1 MILLSL
7 LSMCAL
13 CVSCVYLQ
21 GRVLLRNPRLGPAN
35 GAFLYF
41 NAFCSSS
48 TVVAHPPVYGVF
60 RLSTPPSEQ
69 SYPAGQ
75 YVISTLVPFHLIL
88 ILFVVI
94 SCHSDKG
101 STGGAIPLLSRL
113 QGYQSDSVVRRD
125 SVVDLMLI

>member
-7 LSMCAL
+7 LSMSAL
-13 CVSCVYLQ
+13 RVGCVNLQ
-21 GRVLLRNPRLGPAN
+21 GRVLLRNPHLDPAN

-41 NAFCSSS
+41 NAVCSSS
-48 TVVAHPPVYGVF
+48 TVVAHPPVHGVF

-75 YVISTLVPFHLIL
+75 YEISTWVPFHLIF

-101 STGGAIPLLSRL
+101 SKGGAIPLLSRP
-113 QGYQSDSVVRRD
+113 QGYQSDSVIRRD
-125 SVVDLMLI
+125 SVVDLM